1 MFAYIPHDMVMA
13 TETMHVEGFLTGDE
27 IDAKTLQLYNDPF
40 VFHDEQS
47 IDELFHPFPLE
58 KLKHVAADGLAELM
72 SERINRFTAEEFQ
85 VWMRYHLKTCE
96 KPSFWDTAITI
107 FSLHEKTAVNLFCLN
122 PYRNGCHQAVQPV
135 PVRLPDRKS

>member
-1 MFAYIPHDMVMA
+1 
-13 TETMHVEGFLTGDE
+13 MHVEGFLTGDE

-96 KPSFWDTAITI
+96 KPSFLGH
-107 FSLHEKTAVNLFCLN
+107 SNHNLFI
-122 PYRNGCHQAVQPV
+122 A
-135 PVRLPDRKS
+135 RKNSR